1 MYLLDLYRLIDFIS
15 SNVIFFSMHSQGI
28 LGFPRRIFD
37 YGIIYFKFNR
47 FNSFGLIGIS
57 LSIHLF
63 IGSFITPF
71 SIIYIIYFNNRIFL
85 LFIIN

>member
-1 MYLLDLYRLIDFIS
+1 MAVFEDRLHFFISFIS

-63 IGSFITPF
+63 IGSFI
-71 SIIYIIYFNNRIFL
+71 IFTT
-85 LFIIN
+85 FTG

>member
-1 MYLLDLYRLIDFIS
+1 
-15 SNVIFFSMHSQGI
+15 MHSQGI

-63 IGSFITPF
+63 IGSFLFIF
-71 SIIYIIYFNNRIFL
+71 HFIYFYCDL
-85 LFIIN
+85 LIYMI

>member
-1 MYLLDLYRLIDFIS
+1 MVFLNSIISLRLFFISFIS

-37 YGIIYFKFNR
+37 YGIIYLKFNR

-57 LSIHLF
+57 LSIIFFISSFLF
-63 IGSFITPF
+63 ISLF
-71 SIIYIIYFNNRIFL
+71 RL
-85 LFIIN
+85 LFTYYYCI